1 VDIELRFIRNPPVK
15 SVEQEERIAA
25 AIDATMEAAV
35 EATVDSPEI
44 GVVVAPTRLRQPVV

>member
-25 AIDATMEAAV
+25 AIDATMEAGV
-35 EATVDSPEI
+35 EATADSAEI
-44 GVVVAPTRLRQPVV
+44 GIVVAPTWLRQTVV